1 VPLSADNLPGG
12 GPVEIASGVAALA
25 YSMVLGKRQEKMLL
39 NFRPHNVSL
48 ITLGTVLLW
57 FGWLGFNGGSSFGA
71 NLRAIIACWNSN
83 LAAIFSGITW
93 VLLDFRLAK
102 KWSMVGLC
110 SGLISGLVAATP
122 ASGFIT
128 PHASIL
134 LGVCAAVICNYA
146 TKIKYLIHI
155 DDTMDVF
162 AEHGVAGMVGL
173 VFNGF
178 FSADFIIGLDGVNT
192 GMTGGWVNHNYKQL
206 YIQVAYIVA
215 VIGYTFVVTTIICV
229 VVNYIPGLHL
239 RASEQAELLG
249 MDDDQLGE
257 FAYDYVEVRRDYL
270 AWTPVK
276 QYHDQ
281 VSPVTGEHHT
291 TSITNTNTTT
301 TVASDAASGI
311 VEIPD
316 KRD

>member
-1 VPLSADNLPGG
+1 MGSSLHVLILAAGG
-12 GPVEIASGVAALA
+12 GPVEIASGVGALA

-48 ITLGTVLLW
+48 ITLGTFILW
-57 FGWLGFNGGSSFGA
+57 FGWLGFNGGSAFGA
-71 NLRAIIACWNSN
+71 NLRAVIACWNSN
-83 LAAIFSGITW
+83 LTAIASGVTW

-122 ASGFIT
+122 ASGFIP

-134 LGVCAAVICNYA
+134 LGVCSGVICNYS
-146 TKIKYLIHI
+146 TKIKYLIRI

-173 VFNGF
+173 LFNGLF
-178 FSADFIIGLDGVNT
+178 AADFIIGMDGVST
-192 GMTGGWVNHNYKQL
+192 GMTGGWLNHKWKQL
-206 YIQVAYIVA
+206 YIQIAYIVA
-215 VIGYTFVVTTIICV
+215 VTAYTFVVTTILAYGI
-229 VVNYIPGLHL
+229 NLIPGLQL

-270 AWTPVK
+270 AWTPAK
-276 QYHDQ
+276 EYHNQ
-281 VSPVTGEHHT
+281 PTPVAGELPASSSVSQE
-291 TSITNTNTTT
+291 
-301 TVASDAASGI
+301 TVSL
-311 VEIPD
+311 E